1 MTLHQFIRSKLAE
14 IRKQYNAVKHL
25 NGTRPAYLK
34 GQVDLLKELAE
45 HESLQTKDSRPT

>member
-1 MTLHQFIRSKLAE
+1 MTLHELIRSKLAE
-14 IRKQYNAVKHL
+14 IQKQYNVVKHL

-45 HESLQTKDSRPT
+45 HESVETKDSRST

>member
-1 MTLHQFIRSKLAE
+1 MIGHYLTSKLAQVE
-14 IRKQYNAVKHL
+14 KQYNAVKHL

-45 HESLQTKDSRPT
+45 HESVQTKNVRPT